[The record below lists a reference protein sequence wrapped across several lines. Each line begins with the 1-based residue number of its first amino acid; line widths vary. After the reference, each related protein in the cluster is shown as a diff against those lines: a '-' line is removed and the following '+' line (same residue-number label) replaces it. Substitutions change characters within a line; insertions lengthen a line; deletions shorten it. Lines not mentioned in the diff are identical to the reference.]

1 MPERRRTPPLAALR
15 RPAAFREQRSGKK
28 RQRVFDMGDRVAG
41 QSERVKDH
49 GDRKAQANGLAAND
63 QAKPDRVV
71 VDRAGPAAA
80 AGRPRTDVLPDAPD
94 RRQGPNLEY

>member
-1 MPERRRTPPLAALR
+1 MPERRRAPPPAALR
-15 RPAAFREQRSGKK
+15 QPAAFREQRSGKK
-28 RQRVFDMGDRVAG
+28 RQRVFDMGEGVAG
-41 QSERVKDH
+41 QSERVKDQ

-80 AGRPRTDVLPDAPD
+80 AGRPR
-94 RRQGPNLEY
+94 N